1 MDAKTT
7 TGYTGFE
14 VHIQDEAKKDD
25 VIQFISWNNPYLG
38 KALFD
43 AAWLKKGEKIE
54 ALFIAGD
61 GISVKIGKEAGNV

>member
-14 VHIQDEAKKDD
+14 VHIQDDAKKDGT
-25 VIQFISWNNPYLG
+25 IQFVSWNNPYLG
-38 KALFD
+38 KAIFD

-54 ALFIAGD
+54 ALFISED
-61 GISVKIGKEAGNV
+61 GISVKIGKEVQNG